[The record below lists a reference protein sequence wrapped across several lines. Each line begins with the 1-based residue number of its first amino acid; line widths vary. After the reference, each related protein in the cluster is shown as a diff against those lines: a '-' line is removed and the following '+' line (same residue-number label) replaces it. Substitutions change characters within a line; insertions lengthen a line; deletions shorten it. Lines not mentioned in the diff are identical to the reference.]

1 MSVNIGLDI
10 GAVSVKLAAIGA
22 PSDEALFH
30 NLGEK
35 SPTFFAASFPA
46 GSPFAGRPFILSR
59 YRRIQGSP
67 IQSTFDLLQ
76 ELYEYLPEENVEGIR
91 VTGSG
96 SQLLAKILGI
106 YFENEFRAIAKGVRI
121 FNSEVR
127 TIFEIG
133 GESSKYLRLDPEA
146 VGKHLG
152 IVDYQTSGECAA
164 GTGSFIDQQ
173 ATRLLY
179 SVEQVGAAASGASCA
194 ARIAGR
200 CSVFAKTDMIH
211 AQQKGYTTEQI
222 LRGLCDA
229 VARNFKSSIVKGRA
243 VVAPVAFIG
252 GVAMNAG
259 ISNALGEAFKLGENA
274 LVVPELYAWLGAAGA
289 AMLEAEEW
297 RKRSFKRIHQLRQ
310 HEAAK
315 KSFACSEALSMKN
328 VLLLRDRVAPAGIS
342 NLKFQIS
349 NEIEAEPSN
358 GKSGKSKES
367 GTGVSNLQS
376 QISNEIESEPSNGKL
391 GKSKES
397 GAGVSNL
404 QSQISNEVEAEP
416 SNGKSGKSKESG
428 LGVSNLQSQIS
439 NKIEAY
445 LGIDIGSVSTNLVVI
460 DAAGNLLKEIYLP
473 TQGRPIEVVDRGL
486 KEIEVELGP
495 QLDIRGVGT
504 TGSGRELIGEL
515 VGADTVNDEI
525 TAHKTGAMHVCQQM
539 GMEPVDTIFEIGG
552 QDSKFIRIEKGVVVD
567 FTMNEA
573 CAAGTGSFLEEQA
586 EKLGISIKE
595 EFARLALASANPAR
609 LGERCTVFMERDVTS
624 LMQKGAE
631 VGDLAAGLAYSVALN
646 YLNRVV
652 RGRKIGNVIFFQGGT
667 AYNDA
672 VAAAFSQILGKRII
686 VPPHNGVIGAIGM
699 ALIAR
704 ERMKNAGQ
712 ACGFRGYDLH
722 QVQFTV
728 RDFVC
733 RACSNYCDMKEFT
746 IEGERTYWGDQC
758 SDKFRKRARSDRK
771 PILEDL
777 VEYREKLL
785 EEVLLPFRGS
795 KPSVGIPRSMFY
807 YDRFPFWCAYFQEL
821 GFEVTVSAPTDRKI
835 SSRGEETAVAQPCFP
850 VQVAHGHVLDLLDK
864 KVDYLLIPNV
874 VNAEAPDQEVD
885 SHLCPWNQTLPFVV
899 RAAPQVEALRAKL
912 LTPTVHFRFG
922 RNHVE
927 KELAA
932 FARTLGFSRKK
943 SGRAVTAAY
952 AAQEAFTEAVQEAGA
967 QALAQLQTS
976 GEPALL
982 LVGRP
987 YNLYDRSVN
996 CDILRKL
1003 RSLYG
1008 VNVLPMDFLPLDS
1021 EDITEINANMYWD
1034 SGRRILAAA
1043 RLAGRHANL
1052 HLVYISNF
1060 KCGPDSYIKSF
1071 VDDAAGKPSLVLQF
1085 DGHSNDA
1092 GFITRCEAYLDSKG
1106 FLRCPSSTT
1115 VM

>member
-1 MSVNIGLDI
+1 MSINIGLDI
-10 GAVSVKLAAIGA
+10 GAVSLKLAAIGA

-96 SQLLAKILGI
+96 SQLLAKVLGI
-106 YFENEFRAIAKGVRI
+106 YFENEFRAIAKGMRT

-133 GESSKYLRLDPEA
+133 GESSKYLRLDPAA

-179 SVEQVGAAASGASCA
+179 SVEQVGAAACGASCA

-252 GVAMNAG
+252 GVALNAG
-259 ISNALGEAFKLGENA
+259 ISNALAEAFKLGKNE
-274 LVVPELYAWLGAAGA
+274 LVVPDLYVWLGAAGA

-315 KSFACSEALSMKN
+315 KSYACSEALSMKN
-328 VLLLRDRVAPAGIS
+328 VLLLRALVAPAGIS
-342 NLKFQIS
+342 DLKFQIS
-349 NEIEAEPSN
+349 NGVEAEPSN
-358 GKSGKSKES
+358 GQSGKSKES
-367 GTGVSNLQS
+367 GV
-376 QISNEIESEPSNGKL
+376 
-391 GKSKES
+391 
-397 GAGVSNL
+397 
-404 QSQISNEVEAEP
+404 
-416 SNGKSGKSKESG
+416 
-428 LGVSNLQSQIS
+428 GVSNLQSQIS

-486 KEIEVELGP
+486 KEIEAELGP

-586 EKLGISIKE
+586 EKLGIAIKE

-624 LMQKGAE
+624 MMQKGAE
-631 VGDLAAGLAYSVALN
+631 KGDLAAGLAYSVALN

-704 ERMKNAGQ
+704 DRMKNAGQ
-712 ACGFRGYDLH
+712 ASGFRGYDLH
-722 QVQFTV
+722 QVQYTV

-771 PILEDL
+771 PILDDL

-785 EEVLLPFRGS
+785 EEVLLPPKGS
-795 KPSVGIPRSMFY
+795 KTSVGIPRSMFY

-821 GFEVTVSAPTDRKI
+821 DFEVTVSAATDRKI
-835 SSRGEETAVAQPCFP
+835 SARGEETAVAQPCFP

-864 KVDYLLIPNV
+864 NVDYLLLPNI
-874 VNAEAPDQEVD
+874 VNAEAPDQVVD

-899 RAAPQVEALRAKL
+899 RAAPEIETQRAKL

-943 SGRAVTAAY
+943 SDRAVTAAY

-1021 EDITEINANMYWD
+1021 EDITDVNANMYWN

-1043 RLAGRHANL
+1043 RLARRHPNL

-1085 DGHSNDA
+1085 DGHASDA
-1092 GFITRCEAYLDSKG
+1092 GYITRCEAYLDSKG

>member
-67 IQSTFDLLQ
+67 IQTTFDLLQ

-1085 DGHSNDA
+1085 DGHASDA
-1092 GFITRCEAYLDSKG
+1092 GYITRCGAYLDSKG

>member
-1 MSVNIGLDI
+1 
-10 GAVSVKLAAIGA
+10 
-22 PSDEALFH
+22 
-30 NLGEK
+30 
-35 SPTFFAASFPA
+35 
-46 GSPFAGRPFILSR
+46 
-59 YRRIQGSP
+59 
-67 IQSTFDLLQ
+67 
-76 ELYEYLPEENVEGIR
+76 
-91 VTGSG
+91 
-96 SQLLAKILGI
+96 
-106 YFENEFRAIAKGVRI
+106 
-121 FNSEVR
+121 
-127 TIFEIG
+127 
-133 GESSKYLRLDPEA
+133 
-146 VGKHLG
+146 
-152 IVDYQTSGECAA
+152 
-164 GTGSFIDQQ
+164 
-173 ATRLLY
+173 
-179 SVEQVGAAASGASCA
+179 
-194 ARIAGR
+194 
-200 CSVFAKTDMIH
+200 
-211 AQQKGYTTEQI
+211 
-222 LRGLCDA
+222 
-229 VARNFKSSIVKGRA
+229 
-243 VVAPVAFIG
+243 
-252 GVAMNAG
+252 
-259 ISNALGEAFKLGENA
+259 
-274 LVVPELYAWLGAAGA
+274 
-289 AMLEAEEW
+289 
-297 RKRSFKRIHQLRQ
+297 
-310 HEAAK
+310 
-315 KSFACSEALSMKN
+315 MKN

>member
-1 MSVNIGLDI
+1 MSINIGLDI
-10 GAVSVKLAAIGA
+10 GAVSLKLAAIGS
-22 PSDEALFH
+22 PTDEPLFH
-30 NLGEK
+30 SLGDK
-35 SPTFFAASFPA
+35 SLTFYASSFPA
-46 GSPFAGRPFILSR
+46 GSPFAGRPLILSR

-67 IQSTFDLLQ
+67 IQSTFDVLQ

-106 YFENEFRAIAKGVRI
+106 YFENEFRAIAKGVRT
-121 FNSEVR
+121 FNPEVR

-179 SVEQVGAAASGASCA
+179 SVEQVGEAACGASCA

-229 VARNFKSSIVKGRA
+229 VARNFKSGIVKGRA

-252 GVAMNAG
+252 AVALNAG
-259 ISNALGEAFKLGENA
+259 ISTALRETFKLGANE
-274 LVVPELYAWLGAAGA
+274 LVVPELYSWLGAAGA

-315 KSFACSEALSMKN
+315 KSFACTEALSMKN
-328 VLLLRDRVAPAGIS
+328 VLLLRDPVASAEVSDLKSEISEQTGPAGIS
-342 NLKFQIS
+342 K
-349 NEIEAEPSN
+349 
-358 GKSGKSKES
+358 
-367 GTGVSNLQS
+367 S
-376 QISNEIESEPSNGKL
+376 QISNL
-391 GKSKES
+391 G
-397 GAGVSNL
+397 
-404 QSQISNEVEAEP
+404 SQIP
-416 SNGKSGKSKESG
+416 GKT
-428 LGVSNLQSQIS
+428 
-439 NKIEAY
+439 EAY

-460 DAAGNLLKEIYLP
+460 DAAGNLLKEIYLA

-486 KEIEVELGP
+486 KEIEAELGAR
-495 QLDIRGVGT
+495 LDIRGVGT

-624 LMQKGAE
+624 LVLKGAE

-672 VAAAFSQILGKRII
+672 VAAAFSQVLGKQII

-704 ERMKNAGQ
+704 DRMKDAKNPT
-712 ACGFRGYDLH
+712 GFRGYDLH

-785 EEVLLPFRGS
+785 EEVLLPPKGS
-795 KPSVGIPRSMFY
+795 KRTVGIPRSMFY

-821 GFEVTVSAPTDRKI
+821 GFEVTVSATTDRKI
-835 SSRGEETAVAQPCFP
+835 SARGEETAVAQPCFP

-864 KVDYLLIPNV
+864 NVDYLLLPNI
-874 VNAEAPDQEVD
+874 VNAEAPDGVVD

-899 RAAPQVEALRAKL
+899 RAAAPVEAMRAKL

-922 RNHVE
+922 RKHVE
-927 KELAA
+927 KELAE
-932 FARTLGFSRKK
+932 FARPLGFSRKR
-943 SGRAVTAAY
+943 SDRAVTAAY
-952 AAQEAFTEAVQEAGA
+952 AAQGAFTDAILEAGA
-967 QALAQLQTS
+967 EALAQLQAS

-1003 RSLYG
+1003 RALYG

-1021 EDITEINANMYWD
+1021 EDITEVNANMYWN

-1043 RLAGRHANL
+1043 RLASRHPNL

-1092 GFITRCEAYLDSKG
+1092 GFVTRCEAYLDSKG